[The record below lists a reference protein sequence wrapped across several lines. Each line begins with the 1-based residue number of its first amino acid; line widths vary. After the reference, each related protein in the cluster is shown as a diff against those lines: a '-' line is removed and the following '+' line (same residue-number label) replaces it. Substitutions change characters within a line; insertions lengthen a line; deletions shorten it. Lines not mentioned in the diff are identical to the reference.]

1 MKQTPR
7 KFGITLF
14 CVFSSLGL
22 LFFWRGV
29 KIYYFFFAMSLIF
42 LSLGMF
48 LPSVLLPM
56 QKSGEAISTF
66 LAKVSTKIILFILL
80 YFVVTPIALLAKI
93 FRKEFLDLSF
103 AKNMKTSW
111 IFKEKR
117 PFDKEEYERQF

>member
-22 LFFWRGV
+22 LLLWRGV
-29 KIYYFFFAMSLIF
+29 KIYYFFFAMSLLF
-42 LSLGMF
+42 LSFGMF

-56 QKSGEAISTF
+56 QKSGEAFSAF